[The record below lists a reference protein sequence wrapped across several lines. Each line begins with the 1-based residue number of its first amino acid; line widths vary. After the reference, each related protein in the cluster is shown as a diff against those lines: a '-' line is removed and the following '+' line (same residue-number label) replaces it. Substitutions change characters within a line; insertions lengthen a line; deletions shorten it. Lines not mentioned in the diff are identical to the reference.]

1 MVGVQD
7 EQLQQ
12 YQLRRLSKS
21 DLTNSLKCF
30 TSKVQGHRLL
40 TFPDF
45 VSAVLS
51 NISAS
56 GKY

>member
-21 DLTNSLKCF
+21 NLTNPLKCF
-30 TSKVQGHRLL
+30 KVQGHRLL

-51 NISAS
+51 NIS
-56 GKY
+56 GEY